1 MRNQAGVPPV
11 SGVPINLHGTGGIK
25 RRNHD
30 AFIYVPFSFQCMVSS
45 WKQESLYQPVLFLWE
60 RLRLL
65 LILLV
70 SDSYKSIDLILSSA
84 SLVQRKILRHNP

>member
-1 MRNQAGVPPV
+1 M
-11 SGVPINLHGTGGIK
+11 HGFFLETGEPLS
-25 RRNHD
+25 
-30 AFIYVPFSFQCMVSS
+30 ACA
-45 WKQESLYQPVLFLWE
+45 FLWE